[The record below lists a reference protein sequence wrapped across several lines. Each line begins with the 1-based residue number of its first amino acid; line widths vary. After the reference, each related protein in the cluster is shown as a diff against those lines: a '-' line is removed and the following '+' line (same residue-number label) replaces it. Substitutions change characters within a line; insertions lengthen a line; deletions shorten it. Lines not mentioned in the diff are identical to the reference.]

1 MKTQLCKSMIALFLL
16 GILASGCNT
25 GTRETTQNEIT
36 FDSIQTEKIYHLLDN
51 PDNPNCNLQINFTYP
66 IKFADKD
73 ILKKIQEQFISS
85 YFGDSYAQ
93 LTPQEA
99 ADKYTEDYLNAYKEL
114 EIDFKEEVK
123 RSDNTP
129 VGAWYSYYEMSSN
142 DIVFNENDIMS
153 YTVNFE
159 NYTGGAHGAH
169 TYTNHVINVKT
180 GQPITEEDIFID
192 NFQDSL
198 AQILVDRIAEQN
210 NVEEAKELE
219 NIGFFSIEEIFPN
232 GNFLIDETGIT
243 YFFNEYEI
251 AAYVVGVI
259 KVHLTF
265 EEIKYLLKK
274 ESPISSLFEN

>member
-66 IKFADKD
+66 TKFADKD